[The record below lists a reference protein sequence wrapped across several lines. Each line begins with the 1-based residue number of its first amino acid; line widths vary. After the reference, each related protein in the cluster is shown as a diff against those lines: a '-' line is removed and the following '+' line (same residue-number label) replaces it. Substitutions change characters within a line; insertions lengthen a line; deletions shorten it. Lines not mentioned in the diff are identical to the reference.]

1 MLLINDIRI
10 LTLYFTTM
18 LWSYIIYFHDKFVD
32 GISKFPSEIKYLSM
46 ARFDYITKTLIYII
60 NP

>member
-1 MLLINDIRI
+1 
-10 LTLYFTTM
+10 M